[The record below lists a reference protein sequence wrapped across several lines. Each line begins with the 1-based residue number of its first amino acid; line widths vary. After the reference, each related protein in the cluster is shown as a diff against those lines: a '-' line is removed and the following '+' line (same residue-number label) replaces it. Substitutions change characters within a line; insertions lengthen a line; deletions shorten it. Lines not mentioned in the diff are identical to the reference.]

1 MKGRRGHDWAS
12 GLRGTNCRVWNKL
25 QRCVVQHREAR
36 GYSIIT
42 INGIWSI
49 KLWITML
56 ILKYNNCKSTI
67 PHEKNMRKY
76 TCTHTHI
83 HPKKHL
89 LKLSENRGASWN
101 NIAQGGQLNYLV
113 SQTFTDLMFYF
124 TGESDNLWS
133 LKCPWRL
140 FCYTGTDFFEKK
152 VTEKDGYIILIFS
165 WMFCLQHHLKRVSQM
180 ALLSSL
186 SPFISTPV
194 AFPSFCLFRSSFV
207 SSCFIGRPQV
217 SEPCAASLVLTLGE
231 KGFAEEM

>member
-1 MKGRRGHDWAS
+1 MVTNGEMKGRRGHDWAS
-12 GLRGTNCRVWNKL
+12 GLRGANCRVWNKL

-36 GYSIIT
+36 EYSIIT

-49 KLWITML
+49 KLWITVL
-56 ILKYNNCKSTI
+56 VLKYSNCKSTI

-140 FCYTGTDFFEKK
+140 FCYTGTDF
-152 VTEKDGYIILIFS
+152 LR
-165 WMFCLQHHLKRVSQM
+165 KR
-180 ALLSSL
+180 
-186 SPFISTPV
+186 
-194 AFPSFCLFRSSFV
+194 
-207 SSCFIGRPQV
+207 
-217 SEPCAASLVLTLGE
+217 
-231 KGFAEEM
+231 